1 MLLRQDMAIGFGRE
15 LPHSRLPAAHR
26 IVSVLCGSVF
36 LWSSPA
42 HAADPGVAECLAAS
56 SASIKAGDE
65 HRRRAER
72 AELLVCARATCPAA
86 IRQECLRRIDEVN
99 ALIPTIV
106 FDVRAAGGRTL
117 SAVKVTMDGE
127 VIAQQLDGGALS
139 VEAGEH
145 TFVFESAGHPPLKV
159 QLAIRES
166 EKARREFVQFGAAPS
181 RPVDSSRVEGVN
193 SSASKPGL
201 VPQQVLAIVAAG
213 VGGIGLGLGTGFGLS
228 AMSKKDHAEEL
239 CPEDKCANPE
249 GSEAWTDAGAA
260 GDLSTLFF
268 VVGGVGIA
276 GAVALWFTVPSA
288 ESHTQIGLGPRGLQL
303 RGAF

>member
-1 MLLRQDMAIGFGRE
+1 LARSTVA
-15 LPHSRLPAAHR
+15 
-26 IVSVLCGSVF
+26 VLCGSVL
-36 LWSSPA
+36 LWPSPA

-56 SASIKAGDE
+56 HASIKAGDE
-65 HRRRAER
+65 QRRRAER
-72 AELLVCARATCPAA
+72 AELLVCARSTCPAA
-86 IRQECLRRIDEVN
+86 IRQECSRRIDEVN

-106 FDVRAAGGRTL
+106 FDVRTAGGQVL

-145 TFVFESAGHPPLKV
+145 TFVFETAGRPPLKV

-166 EKARREFVQFGAAPS
+166 EKARREFIQFDTSPI
-181 RPVDSSRVEGVN
+181 RPVDSPRVEVSN
-193 SSASKPGL
+193 SSGSKSGL
-201 VPQQVLAIVAAG
+201 VPQQVLAIVTAG

-239 CPEDKCANPE
+239 CPGESCETAD
-249 GSEAWTDAGAA
+249 GHQAWSDAKTA
-260 GDLSTLFF
+260 GNLSTLFF

-276 GAVALWFTVPSA
+276 GAVALWFTAPSA
-288 ESHTQIGLGPRGLQL
+288 ESHTQIGLGPGSLQL